1 MGPGADR
8 LIAEDAARH
17 DHPEWRLAALH
28 FPHLDG
34 TGMGAQQEVGIPL
47 DEEGVLH
54 VPGRVLFREIESG
67 EDMPIVFD
75 FRTIGHGETHPIE
88 DGQDLPAH
96 DIDGVVGTQ
105 RGLPA
110 RAGVVGPATRCV
122 LLGRQ
127 RRLGGIKMGLER
139 LLERV
144 EGLAHLALLR
154 SGNGAEALIQI
165 LEQALPTEMG
175 DAKRLQLFRIVEG
188 RGLRFGEQ
196 PIEFGGVQC

>member
-1 MGPGADR
+1 
-8 LIAEDAARH
+8 
-17 DHPEWRLAALH
+17 
-28 FPHLDG
+28 
-34 TGMGAQQEVGIPL
+34 
-47 DEEGVLH
+47 
-54 VPGRVLFREIESG
+54 
-67 EDMPIVFD
+67 MPIVLD
-75 FRTIGHGETHPIE
+75 FRTIGHGEAHPIE

-96 DIDGVVGTQ
+96 IDGVVGTQ
-105 RGLPA
+105 GGLPT
-110 RAGVVGPATRCV
+110 RAGVVGPARCV

-144 EGLAHLALLR
+144 EGLAHLALFR

-188 RGLRFGEQ
+188 SGLRFGEQ
-196 PIEFGGVQC
+196 PIEFGGVQCRHVTSGFPW